1 VAERHVGGAV
11 SDLTPLAVIAVALGG
26 AAVVAVLEQLVAGLR
41 PAPLALARAAASTLR
56 QPLSQP
62 DIRDR
67 WLFHM
72 APGLLLL
79 AAVGALAFV
88 PWAPG
93 FRGVDL
99 STGGI
104 AFAAALAY
112 VTPAIFMAGWGAGR
126 PLAVVGGF
134 RWLALMLA
142 YAMPVAMVVTA
153 VAAPAESL
161 RVTDIVDAQ
170 RTVPTALAQPLAL
183 ALWLPAVAAV
193 CFLPPFDLPQAGSE
207 LGGGAFSEYRGLDA
221 ALVALAQRV
230 LLVAV
235 SGMTAALFLAGWH
248 GPLLPDAAWMA
259 LKTLAVAALLLWA
272 GRHLPRLETDR
283 VLAWAWKA
291 ANPLAILAIGW
302 AGLITLVFYE

>member
-1 VAERHVGGAV
+1 V

-26 AAVVAVLEQLVAGLR
+26 AGVVALLEQLIAGVR
-41 PAPLALARAAASTLR
+41 PAPVALVQSATATLR
-56 QPLSQP
+56 EPLSRP
-62 DIRDR
+62 DVRDT

-99 STGGI
+99 STGAI

-126 PLAVVGGF
+126 PLSVVGGF

-142 YAMPVAMVVTA
+142 YAMPLAMVITA

-161 RVTDIVDAQ
+161 RVTDIVEAQDAL
-170 RTVPTALAQPLAL
+170 PMALVQPLAL
-183 ALWLPAVAAV
+183 ALWLPAVMAV
-193 CFLPPFDLPQAGSE
+193 CFLAPFDFPQAPSE

-221 ALVALAQRV
+221 ALIALAQRV

-235 SGMTAALFLAGWH
+235 SGMTAALFLSGWH
-248 GPLLPDAAWMA
+248 GPLLPPAVWMA
-259 LKTLAVAALLLWA
+259 VKTLAVAALLLWA
-272 GRHLPRLETDR
+272 GRHVPRLEIDR
-283 VLAWAWKA
+283 VLSWAWKA
-291 ANPLAILAIGW
+291 ANPLAILAIVW
-302 AGLITLVFYE
+302 AGLLTLLFY

>member
-1 VAERHVGGAV
+1 M
-11 SDLTPLAVIAVALGG
+11 SDITPLAILAVALVG
-26 AAVVAVLEQLVAGLR
+26 AGAVAVLEQLVAGMR
-41 PAPLALARAAASTLR
+41 PAPVAIVRTAVGTLR
-56 QPLSQP
+56 QPLNRP
-62 DIRDR
+62 DVRDG

-93 FRGVDL
+93 FRGIDL
-99 STGGI
+99 STGAI
-104 AFAAALAY
+104 AFPAALAY

-142 YAMPVAMVVTA
+142 YAMPLAMVITA
-153 VAAPAESL
+153 VAAPAGSL
-161 RVTDIVDAQ
+161 RPADIVEVQHA
-170 RTVPTALAQPLAL
+170 VPMALVQPLAL
-183 ALWLPAVAAV
+183 ALWLPAALAV
-193 CFLPPFDLPQAGSE
+193 CFLPPFDLPQADGE

-235 SGMTAALFLAGWH
+235 SGMTATLFLSGWH
-248 GPLLPDAAWMA
+248 GPLLPPALWMA
-259 LKTLAVAALLLWA
+259 AKTLAVAALLVWA
-272 GRHLPRLETDR
+272 GRRVPRLEVDR
-283 VLAWAWKA
+283 VASLAWKV
-291 ANPLAILAIGW
+291 ANPLAILAIVI
-302 AGLITLVFYE
+302 AGLITLLFYR